1 MLRFLTTCVRIDG
14 LHVPVLHIDDRTLM
28 SSSPEG
34 LQQQLDTLRN
44 LAGILLHVCCI
55 MMTSF

>member
-1 MLRFLTTCVRIDG
+1 MSRFLMTCVRVDG
-14 LHVPVLHIDDRTLM
+14 LHVPELHIDDRTLM

-34 LQQQLDTLRN
+34 LQQQFNTLRD
-44 LAGILLHVCCI
+44 LARILLHACCI